1 MQPMQV
7 EALHLVLFTN
17 YGELRP
23 ATEEEARQTH
33 NATAGNPDGVAAAK
47 ALGDLSHL
55 VYVPTGDEWTGEVMF
70 MDQWTSAEGL
80 EQFFADPQVQA
91 GAAALFTS
99 FDPVVWRSAEGFQ
112 AYQISAPLNKEPK
125 DRYVAILRGTVTSLD
140 AARTTIN
147 DLWRQQVHAAH
158 RQGLDSHEMFVRL
171 IPPGTA
177 EGSAESNEIL
187 GVDSWSSSAG
197 QQSFYADPAFRQAM
211 YGLYA
216 SQPRSWLLHR
226 PGGHWIEW

>member
-1 MQPMQV
+1 MQPTQA
-7 EALHLVLFTN
+7 ESLHLVLFTN
-17 YGELRP
+17 FGDLRP
-23 ATEEEARQTH
+23 SGEEEARQTH

-55 VYVPTGDEWTGEVMF
+55 VYVPSGDGWTGEMVF

-80 EQFFADPQVQA
+80 AQFFADPQVQA

-99 FDPVVWRSAEGFQ
+99 FDPVVWRPAEGLQ
-112 AYQISAPLNKEPK
+112 AYQISAPQSEERK
-125 DRYVAILRGTVTSLD
+125 DRYVSILRGTVTSLD

-147 DLWRQQVHAAH
+147 ELWRQQVHAAH

-171 IPPGTA
+171 VPPGTTA
-177 EGSAESNEIL
+177 GSAESNEIL
-187 GVDSWSSSAG
+187 GVDTWSSSVG

-211 YGLYA
+211 YGLFA
-216 SQPRSWLLHR
+216 IQPRTWQLHR
-226 PGGHWIEW
+226 PDGDWIEW